1 MARPKTL
8 PYEAA
13 EEPVPYYV
21 ELHSTAGG
29 SDKIYQIAIVEK
41 DGGWLVNYANGRRG
55 GTLSPGTK
63 TTGGPVEYA
72 AARTICNKL
81 LFEKVGGGYLPIGG
95 SRYGDSH
102 RVEAI
107 QTVERSSSGQ
117 IPQLLSALDEQELE
131 RLLRDDDYA
140 AERKHDGERR
150 ILIVENGVAR
160 GGNRLGQSVALPA
173 RLAKAAAGFPDVVL
187 DGEQIGDV
195 FHFWDMLEYKGVD
208 LRKRP
213 LEHRLAA
220 LDAGKFDVAGLV
232 VRSLPARGEEAKR
245 RLLAETLAASGEGI
259 VLKRLDAAYDPGK
272 PGGQASWRKY
282 KFWHSLSAVV
292 EGVKKGRSVSLCL
305 FDDAGGKV
313 HVGGVTIPANHP
325 MPEPGTV
332 VEIRYLYAFDGG
344 GLHQPVYMGA
354 RTDIPASD
362 CLASQ
367 RAFKPVPAALAVEPE
382 EEMAAP
388 AP

>member
-29 SDKIYQIAIVEK
+29 SDKIYQISVSEK
-41 DGGWLVNYANGRRG
+41 DGGWVVNYANGRRG
-55 GTLSPGTK
+55 GTLTPGTK
-63 TTGGPVEYA
+63 TNSGPVPYA
-72 AARTICNKL
+72 EARTICNKL
-81 LFEKVGGGYLPIGG
+81 LFSKVGDGYLPIGG
-95 SRYGDSH
+95 SRFGDSH
-102 RVEAI
+102 RAEAI
-107 QTVERSSSGQ
+107 QTVERSASGH
-117 IPQLLSALDEQELE
+117 IPQLLSPLDEQELE
-131 RLLRDDDYA
+131 RLLRDDAYA

-150 ILIVENGVAR
+150 ILVVEGGVAR
-160 GGNRLGQSVALPA
+160 GGNRMGQSVALPA
-173 RLAKAAAGFPDVVL
+173 KLAKAVAGFPDVVL
-187 DGEQIGDV
+187 DGEQIGDA

-220 LDAGKFDVAGLV
+220 LDAGKFDVTGLV
-232 VRSLPARGEEAKR
+232 IRSETARGEEAKR
-245 RLLAETLAASGEGI
+245 RLLADTLAASGEGI

-282 KFWHSLSAVV
+282 KFWHSLSAIV
-292 EGVKKGRSVSLCL
+292 EGAKKGRSVSLSL
-305 FDDAGGKV
+305 LDDEGGKV

-325 MPEPGTV
+325 IPEPGTV
-332 VEIRYLYAFDGG
+332 AEIRYLYAFEGG
-344 GLHQPVYMGA
+344 GLHQPIYTGA
-354 RTDIPASD
+354 RADIPASD

-367 RAFKPVPAALAVEPE
+367 RAFKPVPAALSVEPD

-388 AP
+388 AM